1 MQYAYPHKYTC
12 TLDRCK
18 QKGRKKERERKKKRE
33 KKRKALAFFQRS
45 TVTSL
50 RWKKIWK
57 QFLEERGKKKKEK
70 WEIHSCFIRIGYIQK
85 HKYGHD
91 RWRMLDGRTQS
102 DTLDD
107 LHSRSSED
115 NHSSINPSSFCF
127 SMLYPV
133 VDVYATQQHP
143 SYIAHIR
150 FTRSYT
156 REIIHLFSNKNLRD
170 STTHQP
176 SFSFLGIARLSSMH
190 TNDNID
196 IIRVVYT
203 PIRQLKRYY
212 IY

>member
-18 QKGRKKERERKKKRE
+18 QKERKKERKKEE
-33 KKRKALAFFQRS
+33 KG
-45 TVTSL
+45 
-50 RWKKIWK
+50 KKTKGTRVFSAIHSNVVAMK
-57 QFLEERGKKKKEK
+57 KNLETIFGGEGKKKKEK

-176 SFSFLGIARLSSMH
+176 SFSFLGIARLSSIH

>member
-18 QKGRKKERERKKKRE
+18 QKERKKERKKEEKGKKTKGTRVFSAIHSNVVAMKKKFGNNFWR
-33 KKRKALAFFQRS
+33 
-45 TVTSL
+45 
-50 RWKKIWK
+50 
-57 QFLEERGKKKKEK
+57 RGKKKKEK
-70 WEIHSCFIRIGYIQK
+70 WEIHSCFICIGYIQK

-107 LHSRSSED
+107 FHSRSSED

-176 SFSFLGIARLSSMH
+176 SFSFLGIARLSSIH